1 MSQVHT
7 SILLKRPRRSASAR
21 SSARLTYCLFGFSPQ
36 KFAQISMIYA
46 TNGLSKEIVTKTQPI
61 WFSTVGRAVK
71 CAHREKLV
79 SFVILSSLFS
89 FCLSILIHCKHM
101 FCYKLCMA
109 VCIIVKNKVC
119 KLQGLCSRSTC
130 TQDTINYL

>member
-36 KFAQISMIYA
+36 KYAQMSIIYA
-46 TNGLSKEIVTKTQPI
+46 PIGLTVENVSKTQPI
-61 WFSTVGRAVK
+61 CFSNVGRAVK
-71 CAHREKLV
+71 CAHRV
-79 SFVILSSLFS
+79 SFVILSSLLS